1 MYLHLGQGV
10 VVPHRDIVGVF
21 DLDNTSSSRLTRAFL
36 EGAERAGR
44 VVNASGD
51 LPKSFVLCRPE
62 GGEATVKSYYP
73 LSRGRLELR
82 PANPEYN
89 VQIYSAEEVSIQG
102 RVVELRRKY

>member
-62 GGEATVKSYYP
+62 GGEAMVY
-73 LSRGRLELR
+73 LSQLS
-82 PANPEYN
+82 PATL
-89 VQIYSAEEVSIQG
+89 
-102 RVVELRRKY
+102 LRRAESNSFE